1 MIAQNDTLRWM
12 SGPSPEPRVPSS
24 RLVDSCQPFLCYHPP
39 MPDVPQPEWID
50 SADGVSEVAKACTS
64 AGRFALDTEADSLHS
79 YFHKVC
85 LIQVSVDDRHF
96 VIDPLS
102 LEADNL
108 TPLWQTVADPS
119 VTVVMHGADYDL
131 RVLDRDYGARVT
143 GLEDTQIMAQL
154 LGEPKTGL
162 GALLELE
169 FGLGLDKRH
178 QRADWGQRPLSP
190 ELVAYAAADTASLIR
205 LAGRLRSRLEEVGRW
220 PWAEEEFRKLERVR
234 FEAPAPDPLA
244 FERIKG
250 ARALR
255 GAARDRLYDLHQWR
269 DREAQRRDLPPFKVL
284 GNRPMLELAVDPP
297 EDLDALAKVS
307 GLGGRFVRRWG
318 RDVLRRLQSPRQ
330 APPRHAK
337 PREQQPSA
345 TVRHR
350 MKRLTEVRDSVAA
363 ELGLQPGLVCP
374 RATVEEVAAAG
385 ASRASLERSGLT
397 GWRLE
402 VLGDRF
408 VEALDEAP

>member
-1 MIAQNDTLRWM
+1 
-12 SGPSPEPRVPSS
+12 
-24 RLVDSCQPFLCYHPP
+24 
-39 MPDVPQPEWID
+39 MPDELRPEWID
-50 SADGVSEVAKACTS
+50 TAEAVSRVADACAS
-64 AGRFALDTEADSLHS
+64 AGRIALDTEADSLHS

-96 VIDPLS
+96 VIDPLALDS
-102 LEADNL
+102 DHLA
-108 TPLWQTVADPS
+108 PLWETVADPS
-119 VTVVMHGADYDL
+119 VAVVMHGADYDV
-131 RVLDRDYGARVT
+131 RVLDRDYGTRVT

-162 GALLELE
+162 GAILGLE
-169 FGLGLDKRH
+169 FDLELDKRH
-178 QRADWGQRPLSP
+178 QRADWGRRPLSP
-190 ELVAYAAADTASLIR
+190 ELLAYAAADTASLIR
-205 LAGRLRSRLEEVGRW
+205 LASRLRSRLEEVGRW

-244 FERIKG
+244 FERVKG

-284 GNRPMLELAVDPP
+284 GNRPMLELAIDPP
-297 EDLDALAKVS
+297 QDFDALAKVS
-307 GLGGRFVRRWG
+307 GLGARFVRRWG
-318 RDVLRRLQSPRQ
+318 REVLRRLQSPRS
-330 APPRHAK
+330 APSRQSR

-350 MKRLTEVRDSVAA
+350 MKRLTEVRDAVAA

-385 ASRASLERSGLT
+385 TSRASLERSGLT